1 MARLRK
7 AHTKL
12 KIVLCCVLGFIVAAG
27 GAFVIWYMCSALGGD
42 KVVEAPDDTE
52 NLKIPVAEGMTF
64 STENPDGLTTI
75 GHLAWMLDQQQ
86 AYHSSSTT
94 VSTALIATQYTNSF
108 KDYKD
113 GIMLS
118 SDFTYGFVGA
128 GTQSCF
134 VPNGNAEGKGAGVYM
149 RTSSGNVGSSTT
161 GTNADWKDDVVYYDK
176 ESYLYKYGQYS
187 TEMTVYILNAET
199 VESWNEATAN
209 GDGTFTQTFN
219 LNAEKAAYYYQ
230 YAMQTRGGLDKLPE
244 FSEISLTITFDD
256 NYRVLSIEANEKSDI
271 TRIFAMSSTSVTDTV
286 YTYDEESFDEAHY
299 DYYESYYSEYVGN
312 LGVVDDPGQ
321 ELTAADLLLG
331 AFGGVIGGTGDQFD
345 ATLVLNDKTYYGKI
359 FLSVDIS
366 SIGDDILGAIEA
378 RIALSSDE
386 SVDGQDLYIELA
398 DGNINAYYSTDFAL
412 TADVNAFGDIIEKF
426 SAWADSLGNTA
437 APMADTAGEEGGS
450 LDLNEI
456 LAQLLSAPIVETE
469 EGVSL
474 TLSLEDLMGVS
485 LSATFD
491 FTDEGNGIYS
501 LGSAAIGGLSYNDT
515 PISVSVGLTPSEG
528 EFITHQP
535 SEAPFDISKAA
546 DSLYQL
552 LSSET
557 IRAQLQLGGSQ
568 LADLLEGFGVDL
580 GNSLDDL
587 KLEITG
593 GVDIGGIT
601 VDAAMNLYSDGAEGQ
616 KTLLAANVYYIYNGG
631 AGRYG
636 TAYLAITNLLGAEC
650 DLKVYADIDELK
662 TAIEAL
668 VAEYAPAS
676 YADGG
681 QATDIAS
688 LINAVLSLDFGSVI
702 KEINADSGV
711 IGATLNVDGVL
722 EMLGA
727 GFSVGDITLKYT
739 LGALDAEGYNGNG
752 GWLYGSIPSL
762 GIQAT
767 IYGSEDG
774 LTEAEKDDYLEL
786 TEALQSVLALL
797 NSPSVDVN
805 ITLSGDALA
814 QLLADNGINGYGE
827 LLDGA
832 NLVIKGNGSI
842 KDLDASVN
850 VTLTDKDEKVLLAA
864 DVFYDY
870 DTTAADYGKA
880 YITISKL
887 LGADCNIN
895 VYCNISEVVSTVQSL
910 IDGGAVTLDE
920 VSEEGQGIVDI
931 ISQLLDIQWQNII
944 KSLSSNADRLTTTL
958 DLDEVLSLLG
968 ADVNVGLVTL
978 GYDIENGELT
988 GNALNGGLTIIVNGN
1003 EDGVKSPEDISVY
1016 TDANKLLNSV
1026 IDLLNKP
1033 SVGVELTL
1041 TGDALAQLLAD
1052 NGIKGY
1058 GNLLNGAS
1066 LVIVGNGSLKDLD
1079 ASVNVTL
1086 TAADKKVLLAADVYY
1101 DYDTTAADYGKT
1113 YITISKLLGADCNI
1127 NVYCNIS
1134 EVVSTVQSLIDG
1146 GVVTLDEVSEEEQ
1159 GIADIIAQ
1167 LLDIQW
1173 QNIIKS
1179 LSSNADKLTTTL
1191 DLDEVLSLL
1200 GADVNVGLVTLGYD
1214 IENGELTGNA
1224 LNGGLTIIVNGNED
1238 GVKSPEDISVYTD
1251 ANKLLNSVIDLLNK
1265 PSVGVELSL
1274 TGDALAQLLADN
1286 GINGYG
1292 ELLNGAS
1299 LVIVGNGS
1307 LKDLDASA
1315 NITLTAAD
1323 NKVLLAADVYYDY
1336 DTTAA
1341 DYGKAYIT
1349 ISKLLGV
1356 DCSINVYCNIS
1367 EVVST
1372 VQSLINGG
1380 VVTLDEVPEEEQ
1392 SIADIIAQLLD
1403 IQWQNIIKSLSS
1415 NADRL
1420 TTTLD
1425 LDEVLSLLD
1434 ADVNVGLVTLGYDIE
1449 NGEVTG
1455 NALGGGLTITV
1466 NGSEDGVE
1474 KPNTDD
1480 YTDADKL
1487 LNSVIDL
1494 LNSESV
1500 GVELTLTGDAL
1511 AQLLADNGI
1520 NGYGE
1525 LLSGAS
1531 LVIVGNGSLKDL
1543 DASAN
1548 ITLTDKNE
1556 KVLLAAD
1563 VYYDYDTTTA
1573 DYGKAYITISKL
1585 LGADCNI
1592 NVYCNISEVVS
1603 TVQSLIGGGAQ
1614 AQTISEE
1621 EQGIVDIITKVL
1633 GIEWGSV
1640 IKELATD
1647 ANGLTTTIDL
1657 DYILGTLV
1665 GSDVKLGLV
1674 KLSYDLNTDTLTG
1687 NALGAGLTII
1697 VNGNEDG
1704 VEKPNTDDYTDA
1716 DKLLNSVID
1725 LLNKPSVGVELT
1737 LTGDALAQLLA
1748 DNGINGY
1755 GELLNGASL
1764 VIVGNGSLKD
1774 LDASAN
1780 ITLTAADNKVLL
1792 AADVYYD
1799 YDTTAADYGKA
1810 YITISKLLGAD
1821 CNINVYCNISEVVAT
1836 VQSLING
1843 GVVTLDE
1850 VPEEEQGI
1858 VDIISQLLD
1867 IQWQNIIK
1875 SLSSNADRLTTTLD
1889 LDEVLSLLDADVK
1902 VGLVTLGYDIEN
1914 GELTG
1919 NALDGGLTIIV
1930 NGNEDGVEKPNTDDY
1945 TDADKLLNSVIDLLN
1960 KPSVGVELSLTG
1972 DALAQLLADN
1982 GINGYGELLNGA
1994 SLVIV
1999 GNGSLKDLDASV
2011 NITLTAADKKVLL
2024 CADVYYDYNAEVADY
2039 GKAYITI
2046 SKLLGADCNINVYCN
2061 ISEVVSTVQSLIGG
2075 GAQAQTISEEEQGI
2089 VDIITKVLGIE
2100 WSNII
2105 KELATDANGLTTT
2118 IDLDYIL
2125 GTIVGSDVKLGLVT
2139 LGYDLNTDTLTGG
2152 ALFSGT
2158 GEKETAGLT
2167 ITVSGSETVLSAPDI
2182 KDYID
2187 INDVL
2192 EVVANAIAAIENISS
2207 RGEIYFSLENAEIAV
2222 NGIYMG
2228 INGRGEAKWNTL
2240 SGDLEAL
2247 ALDLTLFT
2255 ADGAYSTRSGA
2266 ATDNTTE
2273 VELIYNALAA
2283 DSEPLVRLAING
2295 SGIDIY
2301 RRDID
2306 QFESDINKLIASI
2319 NNLLGGNTAKAFA
2332 ELSEEA
2338 GSAATGVPDDI
2349 TPANTDMISVIK
2361 FVLDQLSGEGLA
2373 ADIFGGLLSGS
2384 VEVDGTDII
2393 AGLFGSSLTIGAAA
2407 DGTLKLEG
2415 DINVNGTDLFNIAVS
2430 AGVSGYGNVN
2440 AALTEAFAGEG
2451 YTFTNSAETEGGFTR
2466 MIYDYILGA
2475 FGTIDIGKFLG
2486 SKTYSVD
2493 VYLSGDGSKVPAL
2506 AGISVDATLTFT
2518 RGFAEDGS
2526 IDPDKFASAAL
2537 DITVNGFKFAANV
2550 FAQNGIFYVML
2561 TNINGTELSD
2571 LNVQISADGI
2581 YSLAE
2586 NIVALINSEDVQQ
2599 IIALFMGG
2607 ATGENAKVRVAVM
2620 SEEQQSGLEGML
2632 EKLLSFDYSKYVT
2645 AMEDGAVVADI
2656 NGMLAHFGVNAD
2668 IGKARLKLTNTEG
2681 NKSVALNIYRGDN
2694 ADNGWFR
2701 LTATAADGSTASVP
2715 DVDFVDIDFIGDLVK
2730 DLGNLIASGKKPSS
2744 DGLAYT
2750 FYEDSIELNVAG
2762 LLSVTI
2768 SNIYVTINIDGN
2780 GGFYLSAQA
2789 HLGAVSGLAVVAASS
2804 TESDI
2809 AITYSN
2815 GYLTLVRDRGTADE
2829 IYWVMTP
2836 EYFIDHLFAHNEGTS
2851 DSPLRWLTRLSVSP
2865 IGGLFGIS
2873 DWNDLADMLAAE
2885 VNLSSGLATEQRHF
2899 MYDTNAAAISTADA
2913 DAEKTSISQFIS
2925 AMSVL
2930 LPDSDAVSLG
2940 DADAVSSLISNL
2952 GYGSA
2957 ANGYYAFSLNGN
2969 NLTGGALTVMD
2980 MGIRRDENRGIASL
2994 DVFLS
2999 VSGTI
3004 DIKASL
3010 EYLDRSDGNYFEVSD
3025 YFITANAKYEEI
3037 ERNNPSDNADA
3048 IDFGYSAKA
3057 YDSEGFCYGD
3067 TIFGGVKIEPNSD
3080 NKIVYDYTYILVDGY
3095 VTVKIYDTNGT
3106 TLLETISL
3114 RRGSTIY
3121 FFDGTNSS
3129 CYDENGDLIVYQNMA
3144 DGSINSSF
3152 AVTEREYSYRKFSL
3166 AAEKTV
3172 NGVVY
3177 TFVGSTAANSAPHYA
3192 ITGTTAD
3199 IESYYSEGT
3208 TLVLEN
3214 TVSGLPVSEIYS
3226 EVFSGKSLKNVVV
3239 PENVIYVGEK
3249 AFMDNYGMVT
3259 AVFLAESVQFAGS
3272 AGEKNYPFYGC
3283 SKSDGSADTSLTV
3296 YFNTI
3301 VYSDGMQSTSSGEPD
3316 GSSESETTYS
3326 PDPSDKWNY
3335 YRESRGGWTVSGYQY
3350 THYYLPSYGANT
3362 WTYIS
3367 NYSLEISGQDSQI
3380 LCMDEEAIL
3389 RSLRIGVV
3397 TADISGE
3404 IQAQVL
3410 NNINNYT
3417 ADHNYYINAF
3427 TVTVKPVEM
3436 LSGCTTIVVSIK
3448 YSPENA
3454 YYPSVGNNAE
3464 VVVDGNKVGLTI
3476 SYTDTA
3482 VVVGTTFVRY
3492 GSDVTVQLSEAYK
3505 ADYVL
3510 VSVNGVNAVNGV
3522 VTLPFS
3528 QDMTVEAVCEV
3539 RQPEYVAIYSEVPVY
3554 YENNGQNVVKEGGG
3568 NIYMVP
3574 DFVFDSTGALPA
3586 VTTTT
3591 LNHYFLGWATKDGE
3605 NYVFTTAKSSAE
3617 QLHEFDSSA
3626 TYSAAYYAIWAY
3638 NSATYT
3644 DGDKQI
3650 SYVQSVTPVKPD
3662 EPTASLSSADITLSN
3677 AGFAGWYSDEGF
3689 VTSIGEIST
3698 STIVY
3703 ARLQFT
3709 FTISFKC
3716 GSTNI
3721 TCTSGDDICWS
3732 ASAGDNTTLSH
3743 DIKVAEGGSIT
3754 VSFTSLGECGYL
3766 PLIGTHI
3773 SHKWTA
3779 KIDIVV
3785 SDGINDIT
3793 HVVETSSTKGGNHD
3807 RRPKS
3812 TTTEAPSGWEGSYTL
3827 DHDENNNANQR
3838 ISSGAISAENVNGYL
3853 TLVYEL

>member
-1 MARLRK
+1 M
-7 AHTKL
+7 
-12 KIVLCCVLGFIVAAG
+12 
-27 GAFVIWYMCSALGGD
+27 
-42 KVVEAPDDTE
+42 
-52 NLKIPVAEGMTF
+52 
-64 STENPDGLTTI
+64 
-75 GHLAWMLDQQQ
+75 
-86 AYHSSSTT
+86 
-94 VSTALIATQYTNSF
+94 
-108 KDYKD
+108 
-113 GIMLS
+113 
-118 SDFTYGFVGA
+118 
-128 GTQSCF
+128 
-134 VPNGNAEGKGAGVYM
+134 
-149 RTSSGNVGSSTT
+149 
-161 GTNADWKDDVVYYDK
+161 
-176 ESYLYKYGQYS
+176 
-187 TEMTVYILNAET
+187 
-199 VESWNEATAN
+199 
-209 GDGTFTQTFN
+209 
-219 LNAEKAAYYYQ
+219 
-230 YAMQTRGGLDKLPE
+230 
-244 FSEISLTITFDD
+244 
-256 NYRVLSIEANEKSDI
+256 
-271 TRIFAMSSTSVTDTV
+271 
-286 YTYDEESFDEAHY
+286 
-299 DYYESYYSEYVGN
+299 
-312 LGVVDDPGQ
+312 
-321 ELTAADLLLG
+321 
-331 AFGGVIGGTGDQFD
+331 
-345 ATLVLNDKTYYGKI
+345 
-359 FLSVDIS
+359 
-366 SIGDDILGAIEA
+366 
-378 RIALSSDE
+378 
-386 SVDGQDLYIELA
+386 
-398 DGNINAYYSTDFAL
+398 
-412 TADVNAFGDIIEKF
+412 
-426 SAWADSLGNTA
+426 
-437 APMADTAGEEGGS
+437 
-450 LDLNEI
+450 
-456 LAQLLSAPIVETE
+456 
-469 EGVSL
+469 
-474 TLSLEDLMGVS
+474 
-485 LSATFD
+485 
-491 FTDEGNGIYS
+491 
-501 LGSAAIGGLSYNDT
+501 
-515 PISVSVGLTPSEG
+515 
-528 EFITHQP
+528 
-535 SEAPFDISKAA
+535 
-546 DSLYQL
+546 
-552 LSSET
+552 
-557 IRAQLQLGGSQ
+557 
-568 LADLLEGFGVDL
+568 
-580 GNSLDDL
+580 
-587 KLEITG
+587 
-593 GVDIGGIT
+593 
-601 VDAAMNLYSDGAEGQ
+601 
-616 KTLLAANVYYIYNGG
+616 
-631 AGRYG
+631 
-636 TAYLAITNLLGAEC
+636 
-650 DLKVYADIDELK
+650 
-662 TAIEAL
+662 
-668 VAEYAPAS
+668 
-676 YADGG
+676 
-681 QATDIAS
+681 
-688 LINAVLSLDFGSVI
+688 
-702 KEINADSGV
+702 
-711 IGATLNVDGVL
+711 
-722 EMLGA
+722 
-727 GFSVGDITLKYT
+727 
-739 LGALDAEGYNGNG
+739 
-752 GWLYGSIPSL
+752 
-762 GIQAT
+762 
-767 IYGSEDG
+767 
-774 LTEAEKDDYLEL
+774 
-786 TEALQSVLALL
+786 
-797 NSPSVDVN
+797 
-805 ITLSGDALA
+805 
-814 QLLADNGINGYGE
+814 
-827 LLDGA
+827 
-832 NLVIKGNGSI
+832 
-842 KDLDASVN
+842 
-850 VTLTDKDEKVLLAA
+850 
-864 DVFYDY
+864 
-870 DTTAADYGKA
+870 
-880 YITISKL
+880 
-887 LGADCNIN
+887 
-895 VYCNISEVVSTVQSL
+895 
-910 IDGGAVTLDE
+910 
-920 VSEEGQGIVDI
+920 
-931 ISQLLDIQWQNII
+931 
-944 KSLSSNADRLTTTL
+944 
-958 DLDEVLSLLG
+958 
-968 ADVNVGLVTL
+968 
-978 GYDIENGELT
+978 
-988 GNALNGGLTIIVNGN
+988 
-1003 EDGVKSPEDISVY
+1003 
-1016 TDANKLLNSV
+1016 
-1026 IDLLNKP
+1026 
-1033 SVGVELTL
+1033 
-1041 TGDALAQLLAD
+1041 
-1052 NGIKGY
+1052 
-1058 GNLLNGAS
+1058 
-1066 LVIVGNGSLKDLD
+1066 
-1079 ASVNVTL
+1079 
-1086 TAADKKVLLAADVYY
+1086 
-1101 DYDTTAADYGKT
+1101 
-1113 YITISKLLGADCNI
+1113 
-1127 NVYCNIS
+1127 
-1134 EVVSTVQSLIDG
+1134 
-1146 GVVTLDEVSEEEQ
+1146 
-1159 GIADIIAQ
+1159 
-1167 LLDIQW
+1167 
-1173 QNIIKS
+1173 
-1179 LSSNADKLTTTL
+1179 
-1191 DLDEVLSLL
+1191 
-1200 GADVNVGLVTLGYD
+1200 
-1214 IENGELTGNA
+1214 
-1224 LNGGLTIIVNGNED
+1224 
-1238 GVKSPEDISVYTD
+1238 
-1251 ANKLLNSVIDLLNK
+1251 
-1265 PSVGVELSL
+1265 
-1274 TGDALAQLLADN
+1274 
-1286 GINGYG
+1286 
-1292 ELLNGAS
+1292 
-1299 LVIVGNGS
+1299 IVGNGS

-1323 NKVLLAADVYYDY
+1323 NKVLLAADVFYDYDTTVADYGKAYITISKLLGVDCGIKVYCDISEVVSTVQSLIGGGAQAQTISEEEQGIVDIITKVLGIEWGSVVKEFASDANGLTTTIDLDYILGTLVGSDVKLGLVTLGYDIANGELTGNALGGGLYIIVNGCENGVEKPNTDDYTDANKLLNSVIDLLNSESVGIKLTLTGDALAQLLIANNVGDYSELLNGASLVIVGNGSIKDLDASANITLTAADKKVLLAADVYYDY

-1356 DCSINVYCNIS
+1356 DCSIKVYCNIS

-1392 SIADIIAQLLD
+1392 GIADIIA
-1403 IQWQNIIKSLSS
+1403 
-1415 NADRL
+1415 
-1420 TTTLD
+1420 
-1425 LDEVLSLLD
+1425 
-1434 ADVNVGLVTLGYDIE
+1434 
-1449 NGEVTG
+1449 
-1455 NALGGGLTITV
+1455 
-1466 NGSEDGVE
+1466 
-1474 KPNTDD
+1474 
-1480 YTDADKL
+1480 
-1487 LNSVIDL
+1487 
-1494 LNSESV
+1494 
-1500 GVELTLTGDAL
+1500 
-1511 AQLLADNGI
+1511 
-1520 NGYGE
+1520 
-1525 LLSGAS
+1525 
-1531 LVIVGNGSLKDL
+1531 
-1543 DASAN
+1543 
-1548 ITLTDKNE
+1548 
-1556 KVLLAAD
+1556 
-1563 VYYDYDTTTA
+1563 
-1573 DYGKAYITISKL
+1573 
-1585 LGADCNI
+1585 
-1592 NVYCNISEVVS
+1592 
-1603 TVQSLIGGGAQ
+1603 
-1614 AQTISEE
+1614 
-1621 EQGIVDIITKVL
+1621 KVL

-1674 KLSYDLNTDTLTG
+1674 KLSYDLNTDTLIG
-1687 NALGAGLTII
+1687 GALFSGTEEKETAGLTII
-1697 VNGNEDG
+1697 VNG
-1704 VEKPNTDDYTDA
+1704 
-1716 DKLLNSVID
+1716 
-1725 LLNKPSVGVELT
+1725 
-1737 LTGDALAQLLA
+1737 
-1748 DNGINGY
+1748 
-1755 GELLNGASL
+1755 
-1764 VIVGNGSLKD
+1764 
-1774 LDASAN
+1774 
-1780 ITLTAADNKVLL
+1780 
-1792 AADVYYD
+1792 
-1799 YDTTAADYGKA
+1799 
-1810 YITISKLLGAD
+1810 
-1821 CNINVYCNISEVVAT
+1821 
-1836 VQSLING
+1836 
-1843 GVVTLDE
+1843 
-1850 VPEEEQGI
+1850 
-1858 VDIISQLLD
+1858 
-1867 IQWQNIIK
+1867 
-1875 SLSSNADRLTTTLD
+1875 
-1889 LDEVLSLLDADVK
+1889 
-1902 VGLVTLGYDIEN
+1902 
-1914 GELTG
+1914 
-1919 NALDGGLTIIV
+1919 
-1930 NGNEDGVEKPNTDDY
+1930 
-1945 TDADKLLNSVIDLLN
+1945 
-1960 KPSVGVELSLTG
+1960 
-1972 DALAQLLADN
+1972 
-1982 GINGYGELLNGA
+1982 
-1994 SLVIV
+1994 
-1999 GNGSLKDLDASV
+1999 
-2011 NITLTAADKKVLL
+2011 
-2024 CADVYYDYNAEVADY
+2024 
-2039 GKAYITI
+2039 
-2046 SKLLGADCNINVYCN
+2046 
-2061 ISEVVSTVQSLIGG
+2061 
-2075 GAQAQTISEEEQGI
+2075 
-2089 VDIITKVLGIE
+2089 
-2100 WSNII
+2100 
-2105 KELATDANGLTTT
+2105 
-2118 IDLDYIL
+2118 
-2125 GTIVGSDVKLGLVT
+2125 
-2139 LGYDLNTDTLTGG
+2139 
-2152 ALFSGT
+2152 
-2158 GEKETAGLT
+2158 
-2167 ITVSGSETVLSAPDI
+2167 SETVLYAPNAE
-2182 KDYID
+2182 DYLD

-2240 SGDLEAL
+2240 SGDLEAM

-2361 FVLDQLSGEGLA
+2361 FVLDQLSGDGLA
-2373 ADIFGGLLSGS
+2373 ADMFGGLLSGS

-2407 DGTLKLEG
+2407 DGTLRLEG

-2430 AGVSGYGNVN
+2430 AGTNGYGNVN

-2451 YTFTNSAETEGGFTR
+2451 YIFTNSAETEGGFTR

-2506 AGISVDATLTFT
+2506 AGVSVSATLTFT

-2550 FAQNGIFYVML
+2550 FAQNNIFYVML

-2571 LNVQISADGI
+2571 LNVKISTDGI

-2599 IIALFMGG
+2599 IIALFMCG
-2607 ATGENAKVRVAVM
+2607 ATGENAKARVAVM
-2620 SEEQQSGLEGML
+2620 SEEQQSGLDGML

-2701 LTATAADGSTASVP
+2701 LTATAADGSTASLP

-2836 EYFIDHLFAHNEGTS
+2836 EYFIDHLFAHDEGTS

-2969 NLTGGALTVMD
+2969 SLTGGALTVMD
-2980 MGIRRDENRGIASL
+2980 MGIKRDENRGIASL

-3010 EYLDRSDGNYFEVSD
+3010 EYLDRSDGNYIEVSD

-3037 ERNNPSDNADA
+3037 ERNNPSDNADT
-3048 IDFGYSAKA
+3048 IDFGYSSKA

-3106 TLLETISL
+3106 TLLDTISL

-3362 WTYIS
+3362 WTHIS

-3591 LNHYFLGWATKDGE
+3591 LNHYFLGWATNGDSGLEFTAANPVSDGTL
-3605 NYVFTTAKSSAE
+3605 YVQGSIELNTP
-3617 QLHEFDSSA
+3617 
-3626 TYSAAYYAIWAY
+3626 AYYAIWA
-3638 NSATYT
+3638 NSSREINTVISSGSDLPKDLTAA
-3644 DGDKQI
+3644 DGK
-3650 SYVQSVTPVKPD
+3650 
-3662 EPTASLSSADITLSN
+3662 L
-3677 AGFAGWYSDEGF
+3677 AGWYNADFRTDSAAG
-3689 VTSIGEIST
+3689 
-3698 STIVY
+3698 TITGIANGNTVVY
-3703 ARLQFT
+3703 ARWRFT
-3709 FTISFKC
+3709 FTVTLC
-3716 GSTNI
+3716 TNGGDSYFYVDDLDNYVAERVRQYVVSYEVLEAQRVETVPQGADNVATVNI
-3721 TCTSGDDICWS
+3721 AGEEHKYVNRKVDRSLEWFEWVYSPGDARQWMAVNSG
-3732 ASAGDNTTLSH
+3732 AGLVHNDQSGHNTTYGGTG
-3743 DIKVAEGGSIT
+3743 EGWQLNADNSGM
-3754 VSFTSLGECGYL
+3754 Y
-3766 PLIGTHI
+3766 
-3773 SHKWTA
+3773 
-3779 KIDIVV
+3779 VV
-3785 SDGINDIT
+3785 
-3793 HVVETSSTKGGNHD
+3793 
-3807 RRPKS
+3807 
-3812 TTTEAPSGWEGSYTL
+3812 
-3827 DHDENNNANQR
+3827 
-3838 ISSGAISAENVNGYL
+3838 VNGNINLYL
-3853 TLVYEL
+3853 HG

>member
-27 GAFVIWYMCSALGGD
+27 GAFAIWYMCSALGGD

-108 KDYKD
+108 KDYKG

-491 FTDEGNGIYS
+491 FTDEGNGVYS

-616 KTLLAANVYYIYNGG
+616 KTLLAANVYYIYGGG

-668 VAEYAPAS
+668 VAEYTPVS

-774 LTEAEKDDYLEL
+774 LTEAEKDDYLKL

-827 LLDGA
+827 LLSGA
-832 NLVIKGNGSI
+832 SLVIVGNGSL

-887 LGADCNIN
+887 LGVDCGIKVYCNISEVVATVQSLIDGGVVTLDEVPEEEQGIVDIISQLLDIQWQNIIKSLSSNADKLTTTLDLDEVLSLLGADVKVGLVTLGYDIANGELTGNALNGGLTIIVNGSETKLSAPDKNNYTDATELLNSVVDLLNSPSVGIELTLTGDSLAQLLADNGINGYGDLLSGANLVIKGNGSLKDLDASVNVTLTAADNKVLLAADVYYDYDTTAADYGKAYITISKLLGADCNIN

-910 IDGGAVTLDE
+910 IDGGIVTLDE
-920 VSEEGQGIVDI
+920 VPEEEQGIVDI

-968 ADVNVGLVTL
+968 ADVKVGLVTL
-978 GYDIENGELT
+978 GYDIANGELT
-988 GNALNGGLTIIVNGN
+988 GNALNGGLTIIVNGSETKLSAPDKNNYTDATELLNSVVDLLNSPSVGIELTLTGDSLAQLLADNGINGYGDLLSGASLVIVGNGSLKDLDASANITLTAADKKVLLATDVYYDYNAEVADYGKAYITISKLLGVDCSIKVYCNISEVVSTVQSLINGGVVTLDEVPEEEQGIADIIAQLLDIQWQNIIKSLSSNADRLTTTLDLDEVLSLLDADVKVGLVTLGYDIEDGELTGNALNGGLTITVNGN

-1052 NGIKGY
+1052 NGI
-1058 GNLLNGAS
+1058 
-1066 LVIVGNGSLKDLD
+1066 
-1079 ASVNVTL
+1079 
-1086 TAADKKVLLAADVYY
+1086 
-1101 DYDTTAADYGKT
+1101 
-1113 YITISKLLGADCNI
+1113 
-1127 NVYCNIS
+1127 
-1134 EVVSTVQSLIDG
+1134 
-1146 GVVTLDEVSEEEQ
+1146 
-1159 GIADIIAQ
+1159 
-1167 LLDIQW
+1167 
-1173 QNIIKS
+1173 
-1179 LSSNADKLTTTL
+1179 
-1191 DLDEVLSLL
+1191 
-1200 GADVNVGLVTLGYD
+1200 
-1214 IENGELTGNA
+1214 
-1224 LNGGLTIIVNGNED
+1224 
-1238 GVKSPEDISVYTD
+1238 
-1251 ANKLLNSVIDLLNK
+1251 
-1265 PSVGVELSL
+1265 
-1274 TGDALAQLLADN
+1274 
-1286 GINGYG
+1286 NGYG
-1292 ELLNGAS
+1292 ELLSGAS
-1299 LVIVGNGS
+1299 LVIKGNGS

-1323 NKVLLAADVYYDY
+1323 NKVLLAADVFYDY
-1336 DTTAA
+1336 DTTVA

-1356 DCSINVYCNIS
+1356 DCGIKVYCDIS

-1392 SIADIIAQLLD
+1392 
-1403 IQWQNIIKSLSS
+1403 
-1415 NADRL
+1415 
-1420 TTTLD
+1420 
-1425 LDEVLSLLD
+1425 
-1434 ADVNVGLVTLGYDIE
+1434 
-1449 NGEVTG
+1449 
-1455 NALGGGLTITV
+1455 
-1466 NGSEDGVE
+1466 
-1474 KPNTDD
+1474 
-1480 YTDADKL
+1480 
-1487 LNSVIDL
+1487 
-1494 LNSESV
+1494 
-1500 GVELTLTGDAL
+1500 
-1511 AQLLADNGI
+1511 
-1520 NGYGE
+1520 
-1525 LLSGAS
+1525 
-1531 LVIVGNGSLKDL
+1531 
-1543 DASAN
+1543 
-1548 ITLTDKNE
+1548 
-1556 KVLLAAD
+1556 
-1563 VYYDYDTTTA
+1563 
-1573 DYGKAYITISKL
+1573 
-1585 LGADCNI
+1585 
-1592 NVYCNISEVVS
+1592 
-1603 TVQSLIGGGAQ
+1603 
-1614 AQTISEE
+1614 
-1621 EQGIVDIITKVL
+1621 GIVDIIAKVL
-1633 GIEWGSV
+1633 GIEWSSV
-1640 IKELATD
+1640 VKELATD

-1674 KLSYDLNTDTLTG
+1674 KL
-1687 NALGAGLTII
+1687 
-1697 VNGNEDG
+1697 
-1704 VEKPNTDDYTDA
+1704 
-1716 DKLLNSVID
+1716 
-1725 LLNKPSVGVELT
+1725 
-1737 LTGDALAQLLA
+1737 
-1748 DNGINGY
+1748 
-1755 GELLNGASL
+1755 
-1764 VIVGNGSLKD
+1764 
-1774 LDASAN
+1774 
-1780 ITLTAADNKVLL
+1780 
-1792 AADVYYD
+1792 
-1799 YDTTAADYGKA
+1799 
-1810 YITISKLLGAD
+1810 
-1821 CNINVYCNISEVVAT
+1821 
-1836 VQSLING
+1836 
-1843 GVVTLDE
+1843 
-1850 VPEEEQGI
+1850 
-1858 VDIISQLLD
+1858 
-1867 IQWQNIIK
+1867 
-1875 SLSSNADRLTTTLD
+1875 
-1889 LDEVLSLLDADVK
+1889 
-1902 VGLVTLGYDIEN
+1902 
-1914 GELTG
+1914 
-1919 NALDGGLTIIV
+1919 
-1930 NGNEDGVEKPNTDDY
+1930 
-1945 TDADKLLNSVIDLLN
+1945 
-1960 KPSVGVELSLTG
+1960 
-1972 DALAQLLADN
+1972 
-1982 GINGYGELLNGA
+1982 
-1994 SLVIV
+1994 
-1999 GNGSLKDLDASV
+1999 
-2011 NITLTAADKKVLL
+2011 
-2024 CADVYYDYNAEVADY
+2024 
-2039 GKAYITI
+2039 
-2046 SKLLGADCNINVYCN
+2046 
-2061 ISEVVSTVQSLIGG
+2061 
-2075 GAQAQTISEEEQGI
+2075 
-2089 VDIITKVLGIE
+2089 
-2100 WSNII
+2100 
-2105 KELATDANGLTTT
+2105 
-2118 IDLDYIL
+2118 
-2125 GTIVGSDVKLGLVT
+2125 
-2139 LGYDLNTDTLTGG
+2139 GYDLNTDTLTGG

-2158 GEKETAGLT
+2158 AENETAGLT

-2182 KDYID
+2182 KDYLD

-2207 RGEIYFSLENAEIAV
+2207 TGEIYFSLENAEIAV

-2247 ALDLTLFT
+2247 TLDLTLFT

-2306 QFESDINKLIASI
+2306 QFENDINKLIASI

-2338 GSAATGVPDDI
+2338 GSAATGVTDDI

-2361 FVLDQLSGEGLA
+2361 FVLDQLSGDGLA

-2407 DGTLKLEG
+2407 DGTLRLEG
-2415 DINVNGTDLFNIAVS
+2415 DINVNGTDLFNIDVS
-2430 AGVSGYGNVN
+2430 AGTNGYGNVN

-2571 LNVQISADGI
+2571 LNVKLSADGI

-2599 IIALFMGG
+2599 IIALFMGD

-2744 DGLAYT
+2744 DGLAYS

-2836 EYFIDHLFAHNEGTS
+2836 EYFIDHLFAHDEGTS

-3591 LNHYFLGWATKDGE
+3591 LNHYFLGWATNGDSGLEFTAANPVSDGTL
-3605 NYVFTTAKSSAE
+3605 YVQGSIE
-3617 QLHEFDSSA
+3617 LNIP
-3626 TYSAAYYAIWAY
+3626 AYYAIWA
-3638 NSATYT
+3638 NSSREINTVISSESDLPKDLTAA
-3644 DGDKQI
+3644 DGK
-3650 SYVQSVTPVKPD
+3650 
-3662 EPTASLSSADITLSN
+3662 L
-3677 AGFAGWYSDEGF
+3677 AGWYNADFRTDSAAG
-3689 VTSIGEIST
+3689 
-3698 STIVY
+3698 TITGIANGNTVVY
-3703 ARLQFT
+3703 ARWRFT
-3709 FTISFKC
+3709 FTVTLC
-3716 GSTNI
+3716 TNGGDSYFYVDDLDNYVAERVRQYVVSYEVLEAQRVETVPQGADNVATVNI
-3721 TCTSGDDICWS
+3721 AGEEHKYVNRKVDRSLEWFEWVYSPGDARQWMAVNSG
-3732 ASAGDNTTLSH
+3732 AGLVHNDQSGHNTTYGGTG
-3743 DIKVAEGGSIT
+3743 EGWQLNADNSGM
-3754 VSFTSLGECGYL
+3754 Y
-3766 PLIGTHI
+3766 
-3773 SHKWTA
+3773 
-3779 KIDIVV
+3779 VV
-3785 SDGINDIT
+3785 
-3793 HVVETSSTKGGNHD
+3793 
-3807 RRPKS
+3807 
-3812 TTTEAPSGWEGSYTL
+3812 
-3827 DHDENNNANQR
+3827 
-3838 ISSGAISAENVNGYL
+3838 VNGNINLYL
-3853 TLVYEL
+3853 HG

>member
-27 GAFVIWYMCSALGGD
+27 GAFAIWYMCSALGGD

-108 KDYKD
+108 KDYKG

-386 SVDGQDLYIELA
+386 SIDGQDLYIELA

-437 APMADTAGEEGGS
+437 TPMADTAGEEGGS

-491 FTDEGNGIYS
+491 FTDEGNGVYS
-501 LGSAAIGGLSYNDT
+501 LGSAAIGGLSYNGT
-515 PISVSVGLTPSEG
+515 PIAVSVGLTPSEG

-601 VDAAMNLYSDGAEGQ
+601 VDAAMNLYSDSAEGQ
-616 KTLLAANVYYIYNGG
+616 KTLLAANVYYIYGGG

-668 VAEYAPAS
+668 VAEYTPAS

-814 QLLADNGINGYGE
+814 QLLIANNVSDYSKLLNG
-827 LLDGA
+827 A
-832 NLVIKGNGSI
+832 SLVIVGNGSL
-842 KDLDASVN
+842 KDLDASAN
-850 VTLTDKDEKVLLAA
+850 ITLTDKNEKVLLAA
-864 DVFYDY
+864 DVYYDY

-910 IDGGAVTLDE
+910 IDGGVVTLDE
-920 VSEEGQGIVDI
+920 VPEEEQGIVDIIAKVLGIKWSSVVKELASDANGLTTTIDLDYILGTLVGSDVKLGLVTLGYDIANGELTGNALNGGFTITVNGSEDGVEKPNTDDYTDANKLLNSVIDLLNSPSVGIELTLTGDALAQLLIANNVGDYSELLNGASLVIVGNGSLKDLDASVNVTLTAADNKVLLAADVFYDYDTTATDYGKAYITISKLLGVECNIKVYCNISEVVSTVQSLIDGGVVTLDEVPEEEQSIVDI

-968 ADVNVGLVTL
+968 ADVKVGLVTL
-978 GYDIENGELT
+978 GYDIANGEL
-988 GNALNGGLTIIVNGN
+988 
-1003 EDGVKSPEDISVY
+1003 
-1016 TDANKLLNSV
+1016 
-1026 IDLLNKP
+1026 
-1033 SVGVELTL
+1033 
-1041 TGDALAQLLAD
+1041 
-1052 NGIKGY
+1052 
-1058 GNLLNGAS
+1058 
-1066 LVIVGNGSLKDLD
+1066 
-1079 ASVNVTL
+1079 
-1086 TAADKKVLLAADVYY
+1086 
-1101 DYDTTAADYGKT
+1101 
-1113 YITISKLLGADCNI
+1113 
-1127 NVYCNIS
+1127 
-1134 EVVSTVQSLIDG
+1134 
-1146 GVVTLDEVSEEEQ
+1146 
-1159 GIADIIAQ
+1159 
-1167 LLDIQW
+1167 
-1173 QNIIKS
+1173 
-1179 LSSNADKLTTTL
+1179 
-1191 DLDEVLSLL
+1191 
-1200 GADVNVGLVTLGYD
+1200 
-1214 IENGELTGNA
+1214 
-1224 LNGGLTIIVNGNED
+1224 
-1238 GVKSPEDISVYTD
+1238 
-1251 ANKLLNSVIDLLNK
+1251 
-1265 PSVGVELSL
+1265 
-1274 TGDALAQLLADN
+1274 
-1286 GINGYG
+1286 
-1292 ELLNGAS
+1292 
-1299 LVIVGNGS
+1299 
-1307 LKDLDASA
+1307 
-1315 NITLTAAD
+1315 
-1323 NKVLLAADVYYDY
+1323 
-1336 DTTAA
+1336 
-1341 DYGKAYIT
+1341 
-1349 ISKLLGV
+1349 
-1356 DCSINVYCNIS
+1356 
-1367 EVVST
+1367 
-1372 VQSLINGG
+1372 
-1380 VVTLDEVPEEEQ
+1380 
-1392 SIADIIAQLLD
+1392 
-1403 IQWQNIIKSLSS
+1403 
-1415 NADRL
+1415 
-1420 TTTLD
+1420 
-1425 LDEVLSLLD
+1425 
-1434 ADVNVGLVTLGYDIE
+1434 
-1449 NGEVTG
+1449 TG
-1455 NALGGGLTITV
+1455 NALGGGLTIIV
-1466 NGSEDGVE
+1466 NGSET
-1474 KPNTDD
+1474 KLSAPNKNN
-1480 YTDADKL
+1480 YTDATEL
-1487 LNSVIDL
+1487 LNSVVDL

-1525 LLSGAS
+1525 LLSGAN
-1531 LVIVGNGSLKDL
+1531 LVIKGNGSLKDL

-1548 ITLTDKNE
+1548 ITLTDKDE

-1563 VYYDYDTTTA
+1563 VFYDYDTTAA

-1585 LGADCNI
+1585 LGVDCGI
-1592 NVYCNISEVVS
+1592 KVYCNISEVVS
-1603 TVQSLIGGGAQ
+1603 TVQSLIDGGVV
-1614 AQTISEE
+1614 TLDEVPEE
-1621 EQGIVDIITKVL
+1621 EQGIVDIIAKVL
-1633 GIEWGSV
+1633 GIEWSSV
-1640 IKELATD
+1640 VKELATD

-1687 NALGAGLTII
+1687 
-1697 VNGNEDG
+1697 
-1704 VEKPNTDDYTDA
+1704 
-1716 DKLLNSVID
+1716 
-1725 LLNKPSVGVELT
+1725 
-1737 LTGDALAQLLA
+1737 
-1748 DNGINGY
+1748 
-1755 GELLNGASL
+1755 
-1764 VIVGNGSLKD
+1764 
-1774 LDASAN
+1774 
-1780 ITLTAADNKVLL
+1780 
-1792 AADVYYD
+1792 
-1799 YDTTAADYGKA
+1799 
-1810 YITISKLLGAD
+1810 
-1821 CNINVYCNISEVVAT
+1821 
-1836 VQSLING
+1836 
-1843 GVVTLDE
+1843 
-1850 VPEEEQGI
+1850 
-1858 VDIISQLLD
+1858 
-1867 IQWQNIIK
+1867 
-1875 SLSSNADRLTTTLD
+1875 
-1889 LDEVLSLLDADVK
+1889 
-1902 VGLVTLGYDIEN
+1902 
-1914 GELTG
+1914 
-1919 NALDGGLTIIV
+1919 
-1930 NGNEDGVEKPNTDDY
+1930 
-1945 TDADKLLNSVIDLLN
+1945 
-1960 KPSVGVELSLTG
+1960 
-1972 DALAQLLADN
+1972 
-1982 GINGYGELLNGA
+1982 
-1994 SLVIV
+1994 
-1999 GNGSLKDLDASV
+1999 
-2011 NITLTAADKKVLL
+2011 
-2024 CADVYYDYNAEVADY
+2024 
-2039 GKAYITI
+2039 
-2046 SKLLGADCNINVYCN
+2046 
-2061 ISEVVSTVQSLIGG
+2061 
-2075 GAQAQTISEEEQGI
+2075 
-2089 VDIITKVLGIE
+2089 
-2100 WSNII
+2100 
-2105 KELATDANGLTTT
+2105 
-2118 IDLDYIL
+2118 
-2125 GTIVGSDVKLGLVT
+2125 
-2139 LGYDLNTDTLTGG
+2139 G

-2158 GEKETAGLT
+2158 EENETAGLT

-2182 KDYID
+2182 KDYLD

-2207 RGEIYFSLENAEIAV
+2207 TGEIYFSLENAEIAV

-2361 FVLDQLSGEGLA
+2361 FVLDQLSGDGLA

-2571 LNVQISADGI
+2571 LNVKLSADGI

-2607 ATGENAKVRVAVM
+2607 ATGESAKARVAVM
-2620 SEEQQSGLEGML
+2620 SEEQQSELEGML

-2980 MGIRRDENRGIASL
+2980 VGIRRDENRGIASL

-3010 EYLDRSDGNYFEVSD
+3010 EYLDRSDGNYIEVSD

-3037 ERNNPSDNADA
+3037 ERNNPSDNADT
-3048 IDFGYSAKA
+3048 IDFGYSSKA

-3106 TLLETISL
+3106 TLLDTISL

-3417 ADHNYYINAF
+3417 VDHNYYINAF

-3528 QDMTVEAVCEV
+3528 QDMAVEAVCEV

-3586 VTTTT
+3586 VATTT
-3591 LNHYFLGWATKDGE
+3591 LNHYFLGWATNGDSGLEFTAANPVSDGTL
-3605 NYVFTTAKSSAE
+3605 YVQGSIELNTP
-3617 QLHEFDSSA
+3617 
-3626 TYSAAYYAIWAY
+3626 AYYAIWA
-3638 NSATYT
+3638 NSSREINTVISSGSDLPKDLTAA
-3644 DGDKQI
+3644 DGK
-3650 SYVQSVTPVKPD
+3650 
-3662 EPTASLSSADITLSN
+3662 L
-3677 AGFAGWYSDEGF
+3677 AGWYNADFRTDSAAG
-3689 VTSIGEIST
+3689 
-3698 STIVY
+3698 TITGIANGNTVVY
-3703 ARLQFT
+3703 ARWRFT
-3709 FTISFKC
+3709 FTVTLC
-3716 GSTNI
+3716 TNGGDSYFYVDDLDNYVAERVRQYVVSYEVLEAQRVETVPQGADNVATVNI
-3721 TCTSGDDICWS
+3721 AGEEHKYVNRKVDRSLEWFEWVYSPGDARQWMAVNSG
-3732 ASAGDNTTLSH
+3732 AGLVHNDQSGHNTTYGGTG
-3743 DIKVAEGGSIT
+3743 EGWQLNADNSGM
-3754 VSFTSLGECGYL
+3754 Y
-3766 PLIGTHI
+3766 
-3773 SHKWTA
+3773 
-3779 KIDIVV
+3779 VV
-3785 SDGINDIT
+3785 
-3793 HVVETSSTKGGNHD
+3793 
-3807 RRPKS
+3807 
-3812 TTTEAPSGWEGSYTL
+3812 
-3827 DHDENNNANQR
+3827 
-3838 ISSGAISAENVNGYL
+3838 VNGNINLYL
-3853 TLVYEL
+3853 HG